1 MNNKIS
7 ILLILLGNCML
18 GFAQTGKIDGRM
30 NLRDL
35 ENKNIVIETTFVI
48 LKSKTISDS
57 AKLDKDLSFK
67 FENLP
72 SDTFLVSFSRR
83 SYPYSGEY
91 IFYLKDGETRKLDV
105 PYSST
110 CPFDKIKD
118 GICPVCKKTDE
129 VIPIRYGLITT
140 KIGKDK
146 KPSKRKYKSGGCMIS
161 DCQASWF
168 CERDQKE
175 F

>member
-1 MNNKIS
+1 MKNKIKF
-7 ILLILLGNCML
+7 LLFLIGSSLFGYS
-18 GFAQTGKIDGRM
+18 QTGKISGKL
-30 NLRDL
+30 NLQDI
-35 ENKNIVIETTFVI
+35 ENRSTVIENTFAI

-57 AKLDKDLSFK
+57 VKIDSDLSFK

-83 SYPYSGEY
+83 SYPYNERY
-91 IFYLKDGETRKLDV
+91 IVYLKDGDAENINVSYTSIC
-105 PYSST
+105 PYEKT
-110 CPFDKIKD
+110 KD
-118 GICPVCKKTDE
+118 GICPVCKRKDE
-129 VIPIRYGLITT
+129 VIPIRYGLLAV
-140 KIGKDK
+140 KIEKDK
-146 KPSKRKYKSGGCMIS
+146 KPSKRKYFPGGCVVS